1 MEAGTGAT
9 VGRSTK
15 IEVDYLARVEGET
28 ALTIELDGTPF
39 LQLKIFE
46 PPRFFEGFLVG
57 RKYNEV
63 GDIVARICGIC
74 PISHMTTAILAVE
87 KATGIQVSEQ
97 TTVLRHLFSVSQIL
111 ASHLVHLY
119 MLAMPDYYGYPGVT
133 GMLERFGEKVAR
145 CIRMK
150 DAVNRLSGL
159 IGGRALHPVTHLPGG
174 FTSIPNPEAFGEV
187 LEQLRSIRQDAEQ
200 VVRDVADFQ
209 LPDFFAPCEHVALNT
224 GGRYAINEG
233 RIVSD
238 RGLDIAVDDYD
249 AHFKE
254 WEVPY
259 AFAKQSAI
267 AGRSIFRVGALAR
280 LNNKFDELQEH
291 TKSLAQDVGLREPN
305 YNPFYNNLAQSLEI
319 VEGIEQCIA
328 ILESRVFEEEEI
340 YASPEPGEGG
350 AATEAP
356 RGLLYHWYRVNR
368 KGVVEQAKIV
378 TPTSHNFLVIERDLK
393 ELVTEHRD
401 LDRDKLRLL
410 CEQLVRAYDPCFSC
424 SVH

>member
-1 MEAGTGAT
+1 M
-9 VGRSTK
+9 
-15 IEVDYLARVEGET
+15 ARVEGET
-28 ALTIELDGTPF
+28 ALTIELDGAPF

-97 TTVLRHLFSVSQIL
+97 TTVLRHLFAVSQIM

-133 GMLERFGEKVAR
+133 GMLDRYRDKVAR
-145 CIRMK
+145 FIRMK
-150 DAVNRLSGL
+150 EVVNHLSGL

-174 FTSIPNPEAFGEV
+174 FTAIPHPDAFGAV
-187 LEQLRSIRQDAEQ
+187 LEQLKSIRVDAEQ
-200 VVRDVADFQ
+200 GVRDVVD
-209 LPDFFAPCEHVALNT
+209 LHVPEFFAPCENVALNT
-224 GGRYAINEG
+224 ENRYSFNEG
-233 RIVSD
+233 RIISD
-238 RGLDIAVDDYD
+238 RGLDIPVDDYD
-249 AHFKE
+249 AHFQE

-259 AFAKQSAI
+259 AFTKQSAI
-267 AGRSIFRVGALAR
+267 AGRNIFR
-280 LNNKFDELQEH
+280 H
-291 TKSLAQDVGLREPN
+291 T
-305 YNPFYNNLAQSLEI
+305 LAQSLEI
-319 VEGIEQCIA
+319 VEGLEQCIA

-340 YASPEPGEGG
+340 YASPAPGEGG

>member
-1 MEAGTGAT
+1 MEARAGAT

-39 LQLKIFE
+39 VQLKIFE

-57 RKYNEV
+57 RKYDEV
-63 GDIVARICGIC
+63 GDIVSRICGIC

-97 TTVLRHLFSVSQIL
+97 TTVLRHLFSVSQIV

-119 MLAMPDYYGYPGVT
+119 ALAMPDYYGYPGIT
-133 GMLERFGEKVAR
+133 GMQEQFGDRIAR
-145 CIRMK
+145 YIRMK
-150 DAVNRLSGL
+150 DVINRLSGI

-174 FTSIPNPEAFGEV
+174 FTSIPNPQEFGEV
-187 LEQLRSIRQDAEQ
+187 LEQLKSIRADAEQ

-209 LPDFFAPCEHVALNT
+209 FPDFYAPCEHVALNRAE
-224 GGRYAINEG
+224 GYAINEG

-238 RGLDIAVDDYD
+238 RGLDISMDDYD
-249 AHFKE
+249 AHFQE
-254 WEVPY
+254 AEVPY
-259 AFAKQSAI
+259 AFAKQSTI
-267 AGRSIFRVGALAR
+267 AGRGIFRVGALAR
-280 LNNKFDELQEH
+280 LNNKFGNLQDR
-291 TKSLAQDVGLREPN
+291 TQALAVQMGFQHPHS
-305 YNPFYNNLAQSLEI
+305 NPFYNNLAQSLE
-319 VEGIEQCIA
+319 VVDGIEQCIQ
-328 ILESRVFEEEEI
+328 ILETTTFQEEDI
-340 YASPEPGEGG
+340 HAGPESGEGG
-350 AATEAP
+350 VATEAP
-356 RGLLYHWYRVNR
+356 RGLLYHWYQINH

-393 ELVTEHRD
+393 ELVAQHQ
-401 LDRDKLRLL
+401 DREPDQLKLL